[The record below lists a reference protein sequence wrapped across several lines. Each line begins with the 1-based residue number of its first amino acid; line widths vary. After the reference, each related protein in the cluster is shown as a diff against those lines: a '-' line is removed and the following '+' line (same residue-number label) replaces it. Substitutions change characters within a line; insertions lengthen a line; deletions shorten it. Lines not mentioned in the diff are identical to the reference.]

1 MVENELEE
9 AEKTE
14 QPQAEQDELN
24 EKEKAEQA
32 QDKKDDRIAWIRFIV
47 LHVLVLIPI
56 VIGVTCFIVGNRTNN
71 NTLSFVG
78 MLAFEVGVP
87 VVMAI
92 LIAIVLTW
100 KIRSIRKLESDTT
113 DTTDTTNTTNTAVDK
128 TDAIDEASGDEAK
141 EQTPSK
147 KEHEQNMIAAV
158 NSTNRYA
165 SRTNMANYEME
176 SIAEGMKHAPKW
188 GLPVGLTCFFSL
200 FALLITA
207 TVLLINRIF
216 VGAIICAAI
225 VGVVLITTFI
235 VMAVSRAKATN
246 GDISKAKKIT
256 EGKVKACFMAGT
268 STMRAGGSVRISGV
282 AYRVIVIADGVEYGA
297 FSNRFYET
305 DEKVTVA
312 VMGKKRA
319 KIVDDDVMEKTEAED
334 NETE

>member
-1 MVENELEE
+1 MAENELEE
-9 AEKTE
+9 IEKDE
-14 QPQAEQDELN
+14 QVQGELN
-24 EKEKAEQA
+24 EIESEERAR
-32 QDKKDDRIAWIRFIV
+32 DKKDDRIAWIRFIV
-47 LHVLVLIPI
+47 LHILVLIPI
-56 VIGVTCFIVGNRTNN
+56 VIGVTCFIVGNRTDN

-92 LIAIVLTW
+92 LIAVVLTW

-113 DTTDTTNTTNTAVDK
+113 DTTGTTGTTDTIDATDDNTT
-128 TDAIDEASGDEAK
+128 AIDEASGDEAK
-141 EQTPSK
+141 QTISQT
-147 KEHEQNMIAAV
+147 EHEQNMIDAV
-158 NSTNRYA
+158 NGTNRYA
-165 SRTNMANYEME
+165 SRTNMANYEVE

-188 GLPVGLTCFFSL
+188 GLPVGLTCFFFL

-216 VGAIICAAI
+216 IGAIICAAI

-235 VMAVSRAKATN
+235 VMAVSRARATN
-246 GDISKAKKIT
+246 GDIGKAKRIT

-319 KIVDDDVMEKTEAED
+319 KIVDDDVMEKIEAED
-334 NETE
+334 KETE

>member
-1 MVENELEE
+1 MAENESEE
-9 AEKTE
+9 VEKTE
-14 QPQAEQDELN
+14 QPQDEQDERN
-24 EKEKAEQA
+24 EIEKTE

-56 VIGVTCFIVGNRTNN
+56 VIGVTCFIVGNRTDN

-92 LIAIVLTW
+92 LIAAVLIW
-100 KIRSIRKLESDTT
+100 KFRSIKKLESDTT
-113 DTTDTTNTTNTAVDK
+113 DTTDNK
-128 TDAIDEASGDEAK
+128 TQSIDEASGDEAK
-141 EQTPSK
+141 EQTPSQR
-147 KEHEQNMIAAV
+147 EHEQNMIDAV
-158 NSTNRYA
+158 NSTNRLE
-165 SRTNMANYEME
+165 SRVNMANYEVE

-235 VMAVSRAKATN
+235 IMAVSRARATN

-256 EGKVKACFMAGT
+256 EGKVKACFMIGT
-268 STMRAGGSVRISGV
+268 TTMKTGGNRHQGTVRITGV
-282 AYRVIVIADGVEYGA
+282 TYRVIVIADGEEYAA
-297 FSNRFYET
+297 FSKQFYET
-305 DEKVTVA
+305 DENVTIA
-312 VMGKKRA
+312 VMSKKRA
-319 KIVDDDVMEKTEAED
+319 KIVEDAEPEER
-334 NETE
+334 ETE

>member
-1 MVENELEE
+1 MAENELKEI
-9 AEKTE
+9 EKDE
-14 QPQAEQDELN
+14 QAQGELN
-24 EKEKAEQA
+24 EIESEEQA

-113 DTTDTTNTTNTAVDK
+113 DTTNTADTAVDK
-128 TDAIDEASGDEAK
+128 TDATDEVSGDEAK
-141 EQTPSK
+141 EQTPSQ
-147 KEHEQNMIAAV
+147 KEHEQNMIDAV
-158 NSTNRYA
+158 NRTNRYA
-165 SRTNMANYEME
+165 SRTNMANYEVE

-268 STMRAGGSVRISGV
+268 STTRAGGSVRIAGV
-282 AYRVIVIADGVEYGA
+282 TYRVIVIADGVEYGA

-305 DEKVTVA
+305 DEKVTIA

-319 KIVDDDVMEKTEAED
+319 KIVDDDVMEKIEAED
-334 NETE
+334 NENE

>member
-1 MVENELEE
+1 MAENELKEI
-9 AEKTE
+9 EKDE
-14 QPQAEQDELN
+14 QAQGELN
-24 EKEKAEQA
+24 EIESEEQA

-47 LHVLVLIPI
+47 LHILVLIPI

-87 VVMAI
+87 VVMGI

-100 KIRSIRKLESDTT
+100 KIRSIKKLESDKTDTT
-113 DTTDTTNTTNTAVDK
+113 DTTDAADDK
-128 TDAIDEASGDEAK
+128 TTAIVEASGDEAK
-141 EQTPSK
+141 EQTPSQ
-147 KEHEQNMIAAV
+147 KEHDQNMIDAV
-158 NSTNRYA
+158 NSANRYA
-165 SRTNMANYEME
+165 SRTNMANYEVE
-176 SIAEGMKHAPKW
+176 SIVEGMKHAPKW

-200 FALLITA
+200 FALLIVA
-207 TVLLINRIF
+207 TILLIKRIF

-246 GDISKAKKIT
+246 GDVSKAKKIT

-282 AYRVIVIADGVEYGA
+282 AYRVIVIADGIEYGA

-305 DEKVTVA
+305 DEKVTIA

-319 KIVDDDVMEKTEAED
+319 KIVDDDVLEKIEAED
-334 NETE
+334 KETE